1 MLADRFASNL
11 VMYGH
16 SKWIQGTHE
25 GMHYDLDTI
34 YDLIDL
40 HRTLQTFTRMM
51 QSYFANAPFT
61 FSLTADGTRCI
72 KMNTK

>member
-1 MLADRFASNL
+1 MLADRFAANL

-25 GMHYDLDTI
+25 GMHYDII
-34 YDLIDL
+34 YDFINLD
-40 HRTLQTFTRMM
+40 RTLQTFTRMM